1 MRPSISPIDAVSR
14 HPSMPAWS
22 VVALLSIAV
31 VSGCTAT
38 GSVEDPSRLE
48 FVSHA
53 TFFSAA
59 SGRPDVIDPQ
69 VFVASPGAPAA
80 TGLQDIAHVENVSY
94 ASPSAAL
101 ATRLLTATGRPL
113 ELTVGDWYFAR
124 GSVTFNA
131 QPGGTKT
138 TPEEA
143 VEGESKENIAV
154 VPLAIPLLTGPGTI
168 STVIIYSD
176 KAEHFVQRLSL
187 IGSGIV
193 IALLTFVAL
202 SSADPIS
209 RVLGRTGINVATR
222 LMGLMLAALGV
233 ELIVDG
239 LVALIPALR
248 H

>member
-1 MRPSISPIDAVSR
+1 MDAFKTFITLLALVNPLGAIPFFISFTTTNSR
-14 HPSMPAWS
+14 HERQRI
-22 VVALLSIAV
+22 VRVASFTVAV
-31 VSGCTAT
+31 VIAFTTVLGQQVINFF
-38 GSVEDPSRLE
+38 GISVNS
-48 FVSHA
+48 F
-53 TFFSAA
+53 
-59 SGRPDVIDPQ
+59 Q
-69 VFVASPGAPAA
+69 VG
-80 TGLQDIAHVENVSY
+80 GGIIM
-94 ASPSAAL
+94 
-101 ATRLLTATGRPL
+101 LLMAI
-113 ELTVGDWYFAR
+113 
-124 GSVTFNA
+124 SMINA

-143 VEGESKENIAV
+143 VEGELKENIAV

-176 KAEHFVQRLSL
+176 KADTYLQMVNL

-193 IALLTFVAL
+193 IGILVFVAL
-202 SSADPIS
+202 TAAGPIS

-222 LMGLMLAALGV
+222 VMGLLLAALGV

>member
-1 MRPSISPIDAVSR
+1 MDSFKTFISLLALVNPLGAIPFFITFTATNSR
-14 HPSMPAWS
+14 RERQRIIRIASFT
-22 VVALLSIAV
+22 VAV
-31 VSGCTAT
+31 VIAFTTLAGEQVIHFF
-38 GSVEDPSRLE
+38 GISVNS
-48 FVSHA
+48 F
-53 TFFSAA
+53 
-59 SGRPDVIDPQ
+59 Q
-69 VFVASPGAPAA
+69 VG
-80 TGLQDIAHVENVSY
+80 GGIIM
-94 ASPSAAL
+94 
-101 ATRLLTATGRPL
+101 LLMAI
-113 ELTVGDWYFAR
+113 
-124 GSVTFNA
+124 SMINA

-143 VEGESKENIAV
+143 VEGELKENIAV
-154 VPLAIPLLTGPGTI
+154 VPLAIPLLAGPGTI

-176 KAEHFVQRLSL
+176 KAQNFVQTLGL
-187 IGSGIV
+187 IGSGVV

-202 SSADPIS
+202 SAADPIS